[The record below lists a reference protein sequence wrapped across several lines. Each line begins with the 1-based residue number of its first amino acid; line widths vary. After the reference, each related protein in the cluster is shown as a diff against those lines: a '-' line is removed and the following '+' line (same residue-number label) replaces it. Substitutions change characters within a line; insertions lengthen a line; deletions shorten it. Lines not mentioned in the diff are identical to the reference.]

1 MLDRKKVEVREE
13 RQSRK
18 SPMSEKD
25 ARKLL
30 DSVAE
35 IVISRGPASRR
46 LAREEATLDDLRGN
60 GGAFRA
66 PMVKKGKT
74 LLVGFNEEELEKL
87 IGAGD
92 R

>member
-1 MLDRKKVEVREE
+1 VLDKKKVAVREE

-18 SPMSEKD
+18 SPMSEED

-30 DSVAE
+30 DSVSQ

-46 LAREEATLDDLRGN
+46 LTREEATLDDLRGN

-66 PMVKKGKT
+66 PMVRKGKT
-74 LLVGFNEEELEKL
+74 LLVGFNEEALSKL
-87 IGAGD
+87 IG
-92 R
+92 

>member
-1 MLDRKKVEVREE
+1 MLDKKKVAVREE

-18 SPMSEKD
+18 SPMSEED

-30 DSVAE
+30 DSVSE

-46 LAREEATLDDLRGN
+46 LTRGEATLDDLRGN

-74 LLVGFNEEELEKL
+74 LLVGFNEEALAKL
-87 IGAGD
+87 IG
-92 R
+92 